1 MSFSGDC
8 GALGQPRGPPFL
20 THSLN
25 APPPPL
31 PPHAKSFLTGAGGY
45 LQTAFNGYTG
55 LRVNSSGAFFS
66 PELGEGM
73 GTLGLR
79 GLAYLGNRLSVAYDA
94 SSVTV
99 EVAAAA
105 AAAAAGE
112 AGGARDE
119 LAAAGL
125 LPPHPLSLL
134 PRVPLAQR
142 SQRARVR
149 LGNGHVLPQLP
160 LQLVDAA
167 GAAHAL
173 LPGQPLVLPRQP
185 FAIVRAP

>member
-1 MSFSGDC
+1 VDC
-8 GALGQPRGPPFL
+8 SARQASPEGPLL
-20 THSLN
+20 THPYN
-25 APPPPL
+25 APPHTCL
-31 PPHAKSFLTGAGGY
+31 LTQSFLTGAGGY

-55 LRVNSSGAFFS
+55 LRVNASGAFFS
-66 PELGEGM
+66 PVLGEGM

-79 GLAYLGNRLSVAYDA
+79 GLAYLGNRLSVTYDA

-105 AAAAAGE
+105 G

-119 LAAAGL
+119 LAALGL

-149 LGNGHVLPQLP
+149 LGNGHVQPQLP
-160 LQLVDAA
+160 LQLLDAA

-185 FAIVRAP
+185 FAIVRAR